1 MLGGG
6 GTAAPFVESYLASEV
21 RKKMRDLPIQVL
33 RWVRAGP
40 AWHPGVRGRGVPV
53 RSMRPL
59 GLDWSYPGPQTW
71 IEKKAGRGGDA
82 LPHSRMTIPV
92 RFNAVG

>member
-1 MLGGG
+1 
-6 GTAAPFVESYLASEV
+6 
-21 RKKMRDLPIQVL
+21 MRDLPIQVL

-71 IEKKAGRGGDA
+71 IEKKREGGGRPPPQQNDY
-82 LPHSRMTIPV
+82 TCPV
-92 RFNAVG
+92 QCCRLKMVLRVYMP